1 MPPLVS
7 VIIPCFNTERWIAEA
22 IDSCLQQTY
31 PNIEI
36 IVVDDGSTD
45 NSLEIIKS
53 YGKKVIWQ
61 SVDHRGGNY
70 ARNKGLTL
78 SKGKYIQ
85 YLDADDYILPN
96 KIERQ
101 VSFLE
106 ETGAD
111 VVYGDWRFRHHLP
124 DGTSFLGDI
133 ERPGT
138 QADIIES
145 LLADWW
151 TAVASLLYR
160 RTAVERSGGW
170 DENLKA
176 AQDRDFF
183 LSVVLQ
189 GAKVV
194 YQPGCH
200 AVYRRY
206 GNVTVSTRSKP
217 LWIESH
223 RSVLIKAEQKLKQL
237 NLLSIKYRYALA
249 KCYFDL
255 SREAL
260 QIDDYSKYL
269 QLLKEALI
277 VFPEF
282 KRDNGRQSYHLIQ
295 SICGFRLAESIVCRL
310 LLTKK
315 AIDSI
320 ILQIQAIYDHWL
332 ASQSSNSGKLVQA
345 PENNYPVGK
354 A

>member
-1 MPPLVS
+1 MQPLVS
-7 VIIPCFNTERWIAEA
+7 VIIPCFNTERWIAAA

-31 PNIEI
+31 PNLEI

-61 SVDHRGGNY
+61 SVNHRGGNY
-70 ARNKGLTL
+70 ARNKGLAL

-111 VVYGDWRFRHHLP
+111 VVYCDWRFRHHLL
-124 DGTSFLGDI
+124 DGSDFFGEI
-133 ERPGT
+133 ERPGK

-160 RTAVERSGGW
+160 RTAVESSGGW

-217 LWIESH
+217 LWIDSH
-223 RSVLIKAEQKLKQL
+223 RSVLIKAEQKLKQSDRL
-237 NLLSIKYRYALA
+237 FMKYRYALA
-249 KCYFDL
+249 QCYFDL

-260 QIDDYSKYL
+260 QMDDYAKYL
-269 QLLKEALI
+269 QLLKEALT

-282 KRDNGRQSYHLIQ
+282 KRGNGKQVYNFIQ
-295 SICGFRLAESIVCRL
+295 SICGFRLTESIICRL
-310 LLTKK
+310 LITKK
-315 AIDSI
+315 VVDSA
-320 ILQIQAIYDHWL
+320 ILQIQTIHDHWL
-332 ASQSSNSGKLVQA
+332 ASQSTSTRKLVQA
-345 PENNYPVGK
+345 GENNYPMGK
-354 A
+354 V

>member
-1 MPPLVS
+1 M
-7 VIIPCFNTERWIAEA
+7 
-22 IDSCLQQTY
+22 
-31 PNIEI
+31 
-36 IVVDDGSTD
+36 
-45 NSLEIIKS
+45 
-53 YGKKVIWQ
+53 
-61 SVDHRGGNY
+61 
-70 ARNKGLTL
+70 
-78 SKGKYIQ
+78 
-85 YLDADDYILPN
+85 DADDYILPN

-111 VVYGDWRFRHHLP
+111 VVYCDWRLRHHLS
-124 DGTSFLGDI
+124 DGTSFLDKI

-138 QADIIES
+138 QADITES

-160 RTAVERSGGW
+160 RTAVEKSGGW

-217 LWIESH
+217 LWIDSH
-223 RSVLIKAEQKLKQL
+223 RSVLIKAEQKLKQIDR
-237 NLLSIKYRYALA
+237 LSTKYRYAIA

-260 QIDDYSKYL
+260 QLDDYPKYL
-269 QLLKEALI
+269 QLLDEALM

-282 KRDNGRQSYHLIQ
+282 KRDGGRQSYHFIQ

-315 AIDSI
+315 VIDSVM
-320 ILQIQAIYDHWL
+320 LQIQAIQDHWL
-332 ASQSSNSGKLVQA
+332 ASQSTSSHKLVQA
-345 PENNYPVGK
+345 SENNYPVGK